1 MKVPLERY
9 SKVVNGFTFDENK
22 NVLPIYVDFRNSKII
37 VNVSFFLSFFLSF
50 FRMWLFSNPLVKND
64 SPTVFR
70 FYGYKIAYVW
80 YTFIEKAMI
89 VDFERNVESS
99 IFAEF
104 YWL

>member
-22 NVLPIYVDFRNSKII
+22 KVLPIYVDFRNSKII
-37 VNVSFFLSFFLSF
+37 VNVSF

-70 FYGYKIAYVW
+70 FYGYKIAYVR

>member
-50 FRMWLFSNPLVKND
+50 VCGYSLIHLSRTILLLYFD
-64 SPTVFR
+64 SMDI
-70 FYGYKIAYVW
+70 K
-80 YTFIEKAMI
+80 
-89 VDFERNVESS
+89 
-99 IFAEF
+99 
-104 YWL
+104 

>member
-22 NVLPIYVDFRNSKII
+22 KVLPIYVDFRNSKII
-37 VNVSFFLSFFLSF
+37 VNVSF